1 MRLFAQNCHSMLV
14 FHSNFVWAFD
24 WNIRLQ
30 RLSTRFKF
38 KGTLLQMQIE
48 VMPYKS
54 SPFHLDSGRGLAIEC
69 DNVGKVIRKRNPQF
83 LVVLNSCFTKKG
95 CSTCAYR
102 GWEICKAC
110 TKSVMA
116 QNANFSVGWG
126 SRVLNLRWSFWFT
139 CFIVF

>member
-1 MRLFAQNCHSMLV
+1 MGLFAQNCHSMLD

-54 SPFHLDSGRGLAIEC
+54 SPFHLDSGRGL
-69 DNVGKVIRKRNPQF
+69 VIVCWKGNQKIKSPILSCSQF
-83 LVVLNSCFTKKG
+83 LFYNKK
-95 CSTCAYR
+95 SSSNCAYR

-126 SRVLNLRWSFWFT
+126 SRVLNLRWSFLFT
-139 CFIVF
+139 CFIAF